1 MFDFIRKGVEKL
13 GEDML
18 RQSRE
23 WKIRCTK
30 CGHQKSLAA
39 AGGIRYGAA
48 GTTYTLGTC
57 SKCGGFRVLKIYKP
71 TSPSA

>member
-1 MFDFIRKGVEKL
+1 MFEKIRDAMKSF
-13 GEDML
+13 GEDVA

-30 CGHQKSLAA
+30 CGHQKSLASV
-39 AGGIRYGAA
+39 GGVRYGAA

-57 SKCGGFRVLKIYKP
+57 SKCGGFRILKIYRP
-71 TSPSA
+71 AQPGA

>member
-1 MFDFIRKGVEKL
+1 MFDIIRKRVEKL

-18 RQSRE
+18 RPSRE

-48 GTTYTLGTC
+48 GTVYALGTC
-57 SKCGGFRVLKIYKP
+57 SK
-71 TSPSA
+71 